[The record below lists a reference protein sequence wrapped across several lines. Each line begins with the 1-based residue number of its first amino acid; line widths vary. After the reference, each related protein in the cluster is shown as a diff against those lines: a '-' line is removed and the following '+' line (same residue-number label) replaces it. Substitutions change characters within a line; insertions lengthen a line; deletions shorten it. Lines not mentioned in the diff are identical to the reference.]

1 MSNKIEMMFTPYKRK
16 FKYTNQDIE
25 DCKNFFRYKKWG
37 DSGCP
42 FYLEWPY
49 LTIPDML
56 KSKLTK
62 YYLNI
67 KTD

>member
-1 MSNKIEMMFTPYKRK
+1 MSNKLETMFAPYKRK
-16 FKYTNQDIE
+16 FEYSKHDIE
-25 DCKNFFRYKKWG
+25 VARKFFLYKKWG
-37 DSGCP
+37 EDSCP

-56 KSKLTK
+56 KAKLTK

-67 KTD
+67 KLD